1 MLQDNEWIELLN
13 HLLLRL
19 DEHGATGVAS
29 EIRSA
34 VTTRIAERHEE
45 RQAPEVPAS
54 YYREVG
60 KTTTRLPI
68 PKEAVMIAIE
78 VIRNCIEVIP
88 SIAEQASS
96 RLQRDPD
103 KIIWRRDDEG
113 HLARVNNKPLSA
125 STLVLSPSDKQ
136 EIAGLLRR
144 IDELIKES

>member
-1 MLQDNEWIELLN
+1 MLQDSEWIELLN
-13 HLLLRL
+13 HLLSRL
-19 DEHGATGVAS
+19 DERGATGVAN

-34 VTTRIAERHEE
+34 VTARIAERHEE
-45 RQAPEVPAS
+45 RQGSEVPAS

-60 KTTTRLPI
+60 KTTTRLPT

-88 SIAEQASS
+88 TIAEQASS

-113 HLARVNNKPLSA
+113 HLARVNDKPLSA
-125 STLVLSPSDKQ
+125 SMLVLSANDRQ
-136 EIAGLLRR
+136 EISGLLRR
-144 IDELIKES
+144 LDELIKES